1 LAALRREDCSRSATY
16 RSAEGC
22 DYVLMPYI
30 TFSFDSGVASMALA
44 GGRLIIATRIGG
56 LGVLPGEADPGLGI
70 EEPAQ

>member
-1 LAALRREDCSRSATY
+1 
-16 RSAEGC
+16 
-22 DYVLMPYI
+22 MPYI